1 MCCLGKIQ
9 SNFISG
15 QQNYSLTTDDGY
27 TRHTTLAACYQMAQ
41 SDLKIGFVLVKKTR
55 WKRGRRTGL
64 GTSTIHGGCFG
75 WL

>member
-1 MCCLGKIQ
+1 MCRLGKIQ

-27 TRHTTLAACYQMAQ
+27 TCHTTLAACYQMAQ
-41 SDLKIGFVLVKKTR
+41 SDLKIGFGLVKKKVEEGEEDRFRNKYHT
-55 WKRGRRTGL
+55 
-64 GTSTIHGGCFG
+64 HGGCFG